1 MADVIS
7 ALLSIARIHPIGR
20 MAGLILPLVLNGFEQ
35 IKGIVDDRNGQV
47 DFEAAIAEAH
57 RQMEQAG
64 RQQAIAREMKLR
76 PAPVTPRGVYRPVRR
91 NGRVQGVLRRD
102 DKDET

>member
-1 MADVIS
+1 MVMDFVEFVEQYKLRTAK
-7 ALLSIARIHPIGR
+7 R
-20 MAGLILPLVLNGFEQ
+20 M
-35 IKGIVDDRNGQV
+35 V

-76 PAPVTPRGVYRPVRR
+76 PAPVTPKGVYRPVRR